1 LPLRGQLNDQ
11 LIYKWFKTSTH
22 ANGFPSI

>member
-1 LPLRGQLNDQ
+1 MQSLAL
-11 LIYKWFKTSTH
+11 FKTSTH